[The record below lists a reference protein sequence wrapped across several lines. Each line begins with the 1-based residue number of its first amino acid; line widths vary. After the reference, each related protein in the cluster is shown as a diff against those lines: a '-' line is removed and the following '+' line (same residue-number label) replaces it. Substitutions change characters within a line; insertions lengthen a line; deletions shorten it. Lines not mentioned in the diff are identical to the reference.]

1 MAAPSRPRDRE
12 PGAPTHPRPVRAAR
26 DLLSAVGGS
35 LGFDRAVQYYD
46 ETRGLSPQVQEEI
59 ARVLKEELAGAEL
72 VLDVGA
78 GTGLVAVPLA
88 KAGVRTHGVDLSERM
103 LERLVHKAHR
113 ARVRIP
119 VAAGDAT
126 RLPYADAAFDG
137 AVMRH
142 VLHLVGAWRR
152 ALAEVVR
159 VVRPGGTFLVSI
171 TDYTGLYHELQECF
185 LHAAGDL
192 PVAVGLRPDDP
203 ESLEAEMLELG
214 ARRSAIRVVRGERT
228 LTIAAF
234 LRNMQHGLYTW
245 TWAADRDTRRTAVVE
260 VRAWARDRFHDLHRP
275 VEPQF
280 EIEWRAFR
288 LAT

>member
-1 MAAPSRPRDRE
+1 
-12 PGAPTHPRPVRAAR
+12 
-26 DLLSAVGGS
+26 
-35 LGFDRAVQYYD
+35 
-46 ETRGLSPQVQEEI
+46 
-59 ARVLKEELAGAEL
+59 
-72 VLDVGA
+72 
-78 GTGLVAVPLA
+78 
-88 KAGVRTHGVDLSERM
+88 M

-245 TWAADRDTRRTAVVE
+245 TWAADRDTRRSAVVE